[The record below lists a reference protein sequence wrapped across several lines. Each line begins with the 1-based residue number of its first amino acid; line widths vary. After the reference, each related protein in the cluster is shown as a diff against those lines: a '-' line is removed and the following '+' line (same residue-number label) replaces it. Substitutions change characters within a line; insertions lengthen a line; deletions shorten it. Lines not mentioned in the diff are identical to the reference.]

1 MIWVCLLVCSIN
13 FVIVHN
19 LDEEVGEL
27 RMENEVLRS
36 MIKEIKANEKS
47 TK

>member
-1 MIWVCLLVCSIN
+1 MIWVCLFVCAIN

-27 RMENEVLRS
+27 RMEIEVLRS
-36 MIKEIKANEKS
+36 MNKEKKANDKS